1 MMQPETQLAYKLLYP
16 LIYGDEQ
23 DRQRALLSV
32 QAEDFSDETVKEVF
46 SAVSHLLRKHPQA
59 DDAVLLKAL
68 DANTLKAIVTA
79 WQEMPALHITG
90 QKLEDTLS
98 AFRYLRNQQQIR
110 NAVTAL
116 TFSKEIHT
124 ADFQKLMQL
133 SENLMQTEQQSPA
146 EKYLAAYDQTVP
158 LLSTG
163 FAELDEMLGGGLAA
177 GTVATIGA
185 RPSVGKTTFSLN
197 IAAAHPDKKVLFFSI
212 EMTAHMIYARLIAN
226 KAEVY
231 YSETV
236 KHRVPIATVKAV
248 LNQYPDLLLVDD
260 VSSVED
266 IADSICSYKPD
277 LVIIDFVQI
286 VTSDRRFV
294 DNRQRIDYISQRL
307 KQTAK
312 AVGCCLI
319 ILSQLTRAGKDKP
332 TMSDLKES
340 GGLEQDSDYVFLLHR
355 PYVQDK
361 SSGEYQPEDTTVI
374 CDKNK
379 FGSTGELKFIFEG
392 KYQRF
397 SAVSGGNIKRPTRT
411 AAVPTEDLPI

>member
-23 DRQRALLSV
+23 DRQRVLLSV

-197 IAAAHPDKKVLFFSI
+197 IAAAHPDKKVLLFSI
-212 EMTAHMIYARLIAN
+212 EMTARMIYDRLIAN

-236 KHRVPIATVKAV
+236 KHRVPIATAKAV

-397 SAVSGGNIKRPTRT
+397 SAVSGDNIKRPTRT

>member
-23 DRQRALLSV
+23 DRQRVLLSV

-133 SENLMQTEQQSPA
+133 SESLMQTEQQSPA

-212 EMTAHMIYARLIAN
+212 EMTARMIYDRLIAN

-236 KHRVPIATVKAV
+236 KHRVPIATAKAV

-286 VTSDRRFV
+286 VTSDKRFV

-397 SAVSGGNIKRPTRT
+397 SAVSGDNIKRPTRT

>member
-23 DRQRALLSV
+23 DRQRVLLSV

-46 SAVSHLLRKHPQA
+46 SAVSHLLRKYPQA

-212 EMTAHMIYARLIAN
+212 EMTARMIYDRLIAN

-236 KHRVPIATVKAV
+236 KHRVPIATAKAV

-286 VTSDRRFV
+286 VTSDKRFV

-397 SAVSGGNIKRPTRT
+397 SAVSGDKIKRPTRT

>member
-23 DRQRALLSV
+23 DRQRVLLSV

-68 DANTLKAIVTA
+68 DTNTLKAIVTA
-79 WQEMPALHITG
+79 WQEMPALHIKG

-98 AFRYLRNQQQIR
+98 AFRYLRNQQQMR

-133 SENLMQTEQQSPA
+133 SESLMQAEQQSPA
-146 EKYLAAYDQTVP
+146 EKYLAAYNQTVP

-212 EMTAHMIYARLIAN
+212 EMTARMIYDRLIAN

-236 KHRVPIATVKAV
+236 KHRVPIATAKAV

-266 IADSICSYKPD
+266 IADSIYSYKPD

-286 VTSDRRFV
+286 VTSDKRFV

-397 SAVSGGNIKRPTRT
+397 SAVSGDKIKRPTRT